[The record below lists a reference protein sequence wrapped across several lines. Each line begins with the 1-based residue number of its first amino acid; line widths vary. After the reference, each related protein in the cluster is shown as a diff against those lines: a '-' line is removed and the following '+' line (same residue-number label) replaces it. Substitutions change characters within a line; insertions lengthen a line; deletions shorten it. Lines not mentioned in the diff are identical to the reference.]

1 MLNKIIFLTFFIL
14 SSTYASQ
21 LFIGTAKSDGIY
33 TSKLNIQTGEL
44 SPIKCVAKINRP
56 SFLSIDSKNRN
67 LYCTNLNNFNDFG
80 EIVSFKIQHEG
91 KLNKLNSVSSEG
103 LNPCHLNICPSKKVL
118 FTVNYG
124 APNKEIG
131 QKRKSHSIAS
141 YKIQKNGQLSRAISR
156 YAHFGESTHPKRQK
170 EPHAHSV
177 VPHPDDPYVYA
188 ADLGADA
195 IFIYEYD
202 RDSANL
208 TPFNKIIIPGGGVGP
223 RHMKWTKD
231 GCFLYLINELNLT
244 LSVFKYLGQGEL
256 KLIDNI
262 DAYPKTKNRE
272 ELTAAEIRLHPH
284 LPIIYVSIRD
294 KIKNGRDS
302 ITIFKKNNNQVRKI
316 STIPAKVE
324 FPRNFNI
331 DSTGKWLVIAGQR
344 SQDIVVLSVD
354 KNGMPGNMINRYA
367 FPGEPI
373 CLEFFEEN

>member
-1 MLNKIIFLTFFIL
+1 
-14 SSTYASQ
+14 
-21 LFIGTAKSDGIY
+21 
-33 TSKLNIQTGEL
+33 
-44 SPIKCVAKINRP
+44 
-56 SFLSIDSKNRN
+56 
-67 LYCTNLNNFNDFG
+67 
-80 EIVSFKIQHEG
+80 
-91 KLNKLNSVSSEG
+91 
-103 LNPCHLNICPSKKVL
+103 
-118 FTVNYG
+118 
-124 APNKEIG
+124 
-131 QKRKSHSIAS
+131 
-141 YKIQKNGQLSRAISR
+141 
-156 YAHFGESTHPKRQK
+156 
-170 EPHAHSV
+170 
-177 VPHPDDPYVYA
+177 
-188 ADLGADA
+188 
-195 IFIYEYD
+195 
-202 RDSANL
+202 
-208 TPFNKIIIPGGGVGP
+208 
-223 RHMKWTKD
+223 MKWTKD
-231 GCFLYLINELNLT
+231 GRFLYVINELNLT

-302 ITIFKKNNNQVRKI
+302 ITIFKKNNNQVRRI

-324 FPRNFNI
+324 FPRNFNF